1 MRAGVPTIKR
11 PAKMMFMFFS
21 LWVWN
26 VGLNRLKYSQR
37 GQNSPTLKTTVPFR
51 CEKNSKLIPPTSVSG
66 TDLLSCK
73 FLVLDMSLA
82 RLRLDRRFSRP
93 VPGLRDDGH
102 RARKEH
108 RVTVGDCLVRFR
120 VTGNKKKHKDRHDWR
135 FAPCA
140 SRFGILAP
148 AKAGTFPNSHRI
160 LFLVRDVS
168 YR

>member
-26 VGLNRLKYSQR
+26 VELNRLKYSQR

-73 FLVLDMSLA
+73 FLVLDVSLA

-120 VTGNKKKHKDRHDWR
+120 VGKQKEAQGPPTLAVCSLCFSFRDKPDSPRRSFPVRRCFLQVSQAN
-135 FAPCA
+135 CA
-140 SRFGILAP
+140 
-148 AKAGTFPNSHRI
+148 
-160 LFLVRDVS
+160 
-168 YR
+168 